1 MLYVR
6 RYTSLCNTN
15 FYTSYLDPSI
25 QNLEPVPMKPYAES
39 CDENREPILSV
50 IQPLLK
56 DCSTV
61 LEIGSGTGQ
70 HAVYFAE
77 KLPHLVWHTS
87 DCIEYH
93 AGIKIW
99 LQEAGLE
106 NTPAPVELNVST
118 SAWPQQKYDA
128 VFSANTTHIMHW
140 ADVEAMFAGIG
151 SVLSNG
157 GRLLLYGP
165 FNYDNHYTS
174 DSNARF
180 DSWLKSRDPDS
191 GIRNFEDLDK
201 LAQQAGMQLIHDY
214 TMPANNRILY
224 WEKGQAC

>member
-1 MLYVR
+1 
-6 RYTSLCNTN
+6 
-15 FYTSYLDPSI
+15 
-25 QNLEPVPMKPYAES
+25 MKPFAES

-56 DCSTV
+56 ECSSV
-61 LEIGSGTGQ
+61 FEIGSGTGQ

-77 KLPHLVWHTS
+77 KLPHLVWHSS

-93 AGIKIW
+93 AGINMW
-99 LQEAGLE
+99 LKEAGLE

-118 SAWPQQKYDA
+118 SAWPKQIFDA

-140 ADVEAMFAGIG
+140 AEVEAMFAGAG
-151 SVLSNG
+151 SVLSSG
-157 GRLLLYGP
+157 GRLLLYGL
-165 FNYDNHYTS
+165 FNYDNQYTS

-180 DSWLKSRDPDS
+180 DSWLKSRDPES

-201 LAQQAGMQLIHDY
+201 LAQHAGMRLRNDY
-214 TMPANNRILY
+214 EMPANNRILY
-224 WEKGQAC
+224 WVKSQVR